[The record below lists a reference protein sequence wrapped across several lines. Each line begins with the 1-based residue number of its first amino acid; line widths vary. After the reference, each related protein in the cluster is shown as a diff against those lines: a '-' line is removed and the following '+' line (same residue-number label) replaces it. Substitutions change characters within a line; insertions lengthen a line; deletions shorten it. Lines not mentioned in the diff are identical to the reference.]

1 MSQPAITSDSLLVE
15 IRALIEDARRQ
26 VARAANGAL
35 TLTYW
40 RIGKKLLAE
49 NLTDGRAEYGQ
60 RILATLL
67 QELTWGHFLPLL
79 PMKDQLAREFYAEMC
94 RVERVAALPAPEGD
108 EA

>member
-1 MSQPAITSDSLLVE
+1 M
-15 IRALIEDARRQ
+15 
-26 VARAANGAL
+26 
-35 TLTYW
+35 TLTDW

-67 QELTWGHFLPLL
+67 QELTWSHFLLLL
-79 PMKDQLAREFYAEMC
+79 PMKDQLAREFDAKMC
-94 RVERVAALPAPEGD
+94 RVERVAVLPAPEGS